1 VSPSG
6 TTAPPKAAETAE
18 TSAQPSSPAVAEKRP
33 LKWRISGMVR
43 SPLDTRLYRFLFVF
57 LPTFWRALFR
67 MKIRGAQN
75 IPLTGPVLLVSNHRS
90 NLDPFFIGVSFPRQV
105 HFMAKAELWKVKILG
120 RLIDVLGS
128 FPVNRGEA
136 DRTAVK
142 RALEMLGT
150 GAVVGMFPEGHRQ
163 RGGQLGEIH
172 PGVSLFALREGVVTV
187 PMVLDGTERVI
198 RKGLLRLPRV
208 NVAFGPPL
216 EPPPAGLP
224 RAERAQLVSQGLTQA
239 FRTLLETMAETR

>member
-1 VSPSG
+1 VSPSD
-6 TTAPPKAAETAE
+6 TTAPPRVGETPEISETVAEPT
-18 TSAQPSSPAVAEKRP
+18 SSPPAQ
-33 LKWRISGMVR
+33 KWRISRMVR
-43 SPLDTRLYRFLFVF
+43 SPLDNRLYRFLFIF
-57 LPTFWRALFR
+57 LPAIWRAAYR
-67 MKIRGAQN
+67 MKVRGAEN
-75 IPLTGPVLLVSNHRS
+75 IPLTGAVLLVSNHRS
-90 NLDPFFIGVSFPRQV
+90 NLDPFFVGVSFPRQV

-163 RGGQLGEIH
+163 KSGQLGEIH

-187 PMVLDGTERVI
+187 PMVLDGTERVV
-198 RKGLLRLPRV
+198 RKGLLRFPRV
-208 NVAFGPPL
+208 KVAFGPPL
-216 EPPPAGLP
+216 ELPPADLP
-224 RAERAQLVSQGLTQA
+224 RAERAQQVSHGLTEA
-239 FRTLLETMAETR
+239 FRKLLESVTEDR